1 MQLVVAMQPQTCHHG
16 MIRLLELCV

>member
-1 MQLVVAMQPQTCHHG
+1 MQLVVAMQPQTRHHG